1 MMCVN
6 MWAARSRVLGVVLAV
21 GALGCGGGS
30 GSVQVAQSTK
40 ARDLSPSV
48 PAADATQ
55 LASDNEAFAVDLYQQ
70 LRANAGDSGNLI
82 FSPTSVSIALAM
94 LYNGAAND
102 TATQM
107 ATALHFTL
115 PLARLDGA
123 FDALDLALTTP
134 PADAGAGT
142 FQLSVANS
150 TWTQKGFPILP
161 AYLDNLAVSFGSG
174 VDQVDFVGAPET
186 ARAAINSWVSDETQ
200 GQIPTLFPMGTIT
213 SSTRLVLADAV
224 YFHGDWQ
231 APFAANSPNGTFHA
245 PGGDV
250 TVPMML
256 PNDQD
261 NAMLWSGSGW
271 SAASLGYQG
280 GTTAMILVVPDAGTF
295 DTFQQGLTA
304 DRLATIL
311 AGTGASTGAV
321 TMPRFKF
328 SVGESLIPMLQAL
341 GMTDAFTPGAA
352 DLTGIDGATDLSV
365 DAVVHQAD
373 IAVDEQGTTAA
384 AATGVGG
391 VATSIFLPPQQL
403 TVDRPFL
410 TFIVHQPTGAILF
423 AGWVVD
429 PTSAS

>member
-1 MMCVN
+1 M
-6 MWAARSRVLGVVLAV
+6 VLGAALLAAGPLV
-21 GALGCGGGS
+21 GCGGGS
-30 GSVQVAQSTK
+30 TSGPVQMAQSTL
-40 ARDLSPSV
+40 ARELSPSV

-55 LASDNEAFAVDLYQQ
+55 LASDDQAFAVDLYQE
-70 LRANAGDSGNLI
+70 LRASVGDGTNLI

-94 LYNGAAND
+94 LYNGAANA

-107 ATALHFTL
+107 VTALHFTL
-115 PLARLDGA
+115 PLDRLDAA

-134 PADAGAGT
+134 PADAGAGA

-161 AYLDNLAVSFGSG
+161 TYLNNLAVSFGSG
-174 VDQVDFVGAPET
+174 VDQIDFVGAPET
-186 ARAAINSWVSDETQ
+186 ARAAINSWVSGETQ
-200 GQIPTLFPMGTIT
+200 GQIPDLFGPGTIT
-213 SSTRLVLADAV
+213 SATRLVLADAV
-224 YFHGDWQ
+224 YFHGDWTE
-231 APFAANSPNGTFHA
+231 PFAANSPNSTFHA
-245 PGGDV
+245 LAGDV
-250 TVPMML
+250 MVPMMQ
-256 PNDQD
+256 PNDRN
-261 NAMLWSGSGW
+261 NAVLWSGSGW

-295 DTFQQGLTA
+295 DAFQQGLTA
-304 DRLATIL
+304 DQLTTIL
-311 AGTGASTGAV
+311 AGTGASPGAV

-341 GMTDAFTPGAA
+341 GMTDAFTPGTA
-352 DLTGIDGATDLSV
+352 DFSGIDGATDLSV
-365 DAVVHQAD
+365 DEVIHQAD

-384 AATGVGG
+384 AATGVG
-391 VATSIFLPPQQL
+391 VRTASVFVPPQQL

>member
-1 MMCVN
+1 M
-6 MWAARSRVLGVVLAV
+6 VLAV
-21 GALGCGGGS
+21 AVLAAGPLVACGGGS
-30 GSVQVAQSTK
+30 TSGPVQMAQSTQ

-48 PAADATQ
+48 PSADATR
-55 LASDNEAFAVDLYQQ
+55 LASDNQAFAVDLYQE
-70 LRANAGDSGNLI
+70 LRASAGDGSNLI
-82 FSPTSVSIALAM
+82 FSPASVSIALAM
-94 LYNGAAND
+94 LYNGAANA

-115 PLARLDGA
+115 PLDRLDAA

-134 PADAGAGT
+134 PADAGA

-150 TWTQKGFPILP
+150 TWTQKGFSILP
-161 AYLDNLAVSFGSG
+161 TYLDNLAVSFGSG

-186 ARAAINSWVSDETQ
+186 ARTAVNSWVSKETQ
-200 GQIPTLFPMGTIT
+200 GEIPALFGQGTIT
-213 SSTRLVLADAV
+213 SATRLVLADAV

-231 APFAANSPNGTFHA
+231 APFSANSANGTFHA
-245 PGGDV
+245 PAGDV
-250 TVPMML
+250 TVPMMY
-256 PNDQD
+256 PNDQN
-261 NAMLWSGSGW
+261 NAVLWSDSGW

-295 DTFQQGLTA
+295 DAFQQGLTA
-304 DRLATIL
+304 DQLATIL
-311 AGTGASTGAV
+311 AGAGGSPGAV
-321 TMPRFKF
+321 TMPRFTF
-328 SVGESLIPMLQAL
+328 SVGESLIPLLQAL
-341 GMTDAFTPGAA
+341 GMTDAFTPGSA
-352 DLTGIDGATDLSV
+352 DLSGIDGATDLSV
-365 DAVVHQAD
+365 DAVIHQAD

-384 AATGVGG
+384 AATGVGIG
-391 VATSIFLPPQQL
+391 TASVFLPPQQL

>member
-1 MMCVN
+1 MLR
-6 MWAARSRVLGVVLAV
+6 RSMVFGAVLLAV
-21 GALGCGGGS
+21 GVLGCGGGS
-30 GSVQVAQSTK
+30 GSVQVAQSTQ

-48 PAADATQ
+48 PAADATE
-55 LASDNEAFAVDLYQQ
+55 LASDNQAFAVDLYQQ
-70 LRANAGDSGNLI
+70 LRASAGDSGNLI
-82 FSPTSVSIALAM
+82 FSPASVSIALAM

-115 PLARLDGA
+115 PLARLDAA

-134 PADAGAGT
+134 PADAGTGA
-142 FQLSVANS
+142 FQLSLANS

-161 AYLDNLAVSFGSG
+161 TYLDNLAVSFGSEI
-174 VDQVDFVGAPET
+174 DQVNFMSAPET
-186 ARAAINSWVSDETQ
+186 ARAAINSWVSGETQ
-200 GQIPTLFPMGTIT
+200 GQIPALLGEGTIT
-213 SSTRLVLADAV
+213 SLTRLVLADAV

-231 APFAANSPNGTFHA
+231 APFAAESPNGTFHA
-245 PGGDV
+245 PAGDV
-250 TVPMML
+250 MVPMMH
-256 PNDQD
+256 PHDQA
-261 NAMLWSGSGW
+261 NAVLWSGSGW

-280 GTTAMILVVPDAGTF
+280 GTTEMILIVPDAGTF
-295 DTFQQGLTA
+295 DAFQQGLTA
-304 DRLATIL
+304 DQLATIL
-311 AGTGASTGAV
+311 ARTGASAGGV

-341 GMTDAFTPGAA
+341 GMTDAFTPGA
-352 DLTGIDGATDLSV
+352 DFSGIDGMTDLTV

-384 AATGVGG
+384 AATGAV
-391 VATSIFLPPQQL
+391 VVQTSAVVFSQQL
-403 TVDRPFL
+403 TVDLPFL
-410 TFIVHQPTGAILF
+410 TFIVHQPTGTILF